1 MSQRL
6 QAAWLEPGGLSAV
19 LRPASWVYG
28 ALFALRRFLYQID
41 IFKSTRLSVPVI
53 VVGNV
58 VAGGAGKTPVV
69 IEIVRHLQSQGWQ
82 VGVVSRGY
90 GREVRREAGREGAKS
105 TQTLEVN
112 AATPV
117 AQSGD
122 EPALIYQSTLAP
134 VFVAASRVAAGQA
147 LLAAYPGTQVMVCD
161 DGLQHLA
168 LQRDIEI
175 CVFDERGVGNGHLLP
190 AGPLREHWPR
200 KVDFVLHAA
209 PTGSAVKASGSAASD
224 SSTAQSFV
232 LHRRLAAYALRADGS
247 RVPLSALAGSPVHA
261 LAGIA
266 KPEAFFDML
275 RSAGLTLVE
284 TTSLPDHYNF
294 NSELLN
300 IHVGKTLIFTHKD
313 AVKIW
318 PQHPIGLAVP
328 LLLDIPPD
336 FYTALLGKL
345 RQTPSH

>member
-6 QAAWLEPGGLSAV
+6 QAAWLEPGGLSAA

-28 ALFALRRFLYQID
+28 ALFALRNSLYRRG
-41 IFKSTRLSVPVI
+41 IFKSTRLRVPVVI
-53 VVGNV
+53 VGNV
-58 VAGGAGKTPVV
+58 LAGGAGKTPVV

-82 VGVVSRGY
+82 VGVVSRGF
-90 GREVRREAGREGAKS
+90 GREVGREGEKS
-105 TQTLEVN
+105 TQALEVN

-147 LLAAYPGTQVMVCD
+147 LLAAYPGTQVIVCD

-168 LQRDIEI
+168 LQRNIEI
-175 CVFDERGVGNGHLLP
+175 CVFDERGVGNGYLLP

-209 PTGSAVKASGSAASD
+209 PIASAVKASGSATD
-224 SSTAQSFV
+224 YSSSAPSFV

-247 RVPLSALAGSPVHA
+247 HVELSTLAGSPVHA

-275 RSAGLTLVE
+275 RSAGLTLAE
-284 TTSLPDHYNF
+284 TTALPDHYNF

-300 IHVGKTLIFTHKD
+300 IHVGKQLIFTHKD

-318 PQHPIGLAVP
+318 PQHPSGLAVP
-328 LLLDIPPD
+328 LLVDIPAA
-336 FYTALLGKL
+336 FYAALIDRL

>member
-6 QAAWLEPGGLSAV
+6 QAAWLEPGGLSAA

-28 ALFALRRFLYQID
+28 ALFALRNSLYRRG

-90 GREVRREAGREGAKS
+90 GREVGREGAKS
-105 TQTLEVN
+105 TPAFEVN

-147 LLAAYPGTQVMVCD
+147 LLAAYPGTQVIVCD
-161 DGLQHLA
+161 DGLQHMA

-190 AGPLREHWPR
+190 AGPLRERWPR

-209 PTGSAVKASGSAASD
+209 PTCSATRDLSSAASD
-224 SSTAQSFV
+224 SSSAQSFV

-275 RSAGLTLVE
+275 RSAGLTLAE

-318 PQHPIGLAVP
+318 PKHPSGLAVP
-328 LLLDIPPD
+328 LLVDIPPD

>member
-6 QAAWLEPGGLSAV
+6 QAAWLERGGLSAV
-19 LRPASWVYG
+19 LLPVSWVYG
-28 ALFALRRFLYQID
+28 ALFGLRRFLYQFGL
-41 IFKSTRLSVPVI
+41 FKSTRLSVPVI

-69 IEIVRHLQSQGWQ
+69 IDIVRHLQSQGWQ

-90 GREVRREAGREGAKS
+90 GREAERSAEQA
-105 TQTLEVN
+105 LEVN
-112 AATPV
+112 ASTPV
-117 AQSGD
+117 ALSGD
-122 EPALIYQSTLAP
+122 EPALIYQSTQAP

-168 LQRDIEI
+168 LKRDIEI
-175 CVFDERGVGNGHLLP
+175 CVFDERGVGNGYLLP

-209 PTGSAVKASGSAASD
+209 PTGSAVKASRSAAD
-224 SSTAQSFV
+224 YSSSAPSFV
-232 LHRRLAAYALRADGS
+232 LHRRLASYALRADGS
-247 RVPLSALAGSPVHA
+247 HVELSTLAGSPMHA

-275 RSAGLTLVE
+275 RSAGLTLAE
-284 TTSLPDHYNF
+284 TTALPDHYNF

-318 PQHPIGLAVP
+318 PQHPSGLAVP
-328 LLLDIPPD
+328 LLVDIPPG

>member
-1 MSQRL
+1 
-6 QAAWLEPGGLSAV
+6 

-28 ALFALRRFLYQID
+28 ALFALRNSLYRRG
-41 IFKSTRLSVPVI
+41 IFKSTRLRVPVVI
-53 VVGNV
+53 VGNV

-90 GREVRREAGREGAKS
+90 GREVGREGEKS
-105 TQTLEVN
+105 TQALEVN
-112 AATPV
+112 ATTSV

-147 LLAAYPGTQVMVCD
+147 LLAAYPGTQVIVCD

-190 AGPLREHWPR
+190 AGPLRERWPR
-200 KVDFVLHAA
+200 KVDFVLQAA
-209 PTGSAVKASGSAASD
+209 PTGSALKASGSAAD
-224 SSTAQSFV
+224 YSSSAPSFV
-232 LHRRLAAYALRADGS
+232 LHRRLAAYALHADGS
-247 RVPLSALAGSPVHA
+247 QVALSALAGSPVHA

-275 RSAGLTLVE
+275 RSAGLTLAE
-284 TTSLPDHYNF
+284 TTALSDHYNF
-294 NSELLN
+294 NSKLLN
-300 IHVGKTLIFTHKD
+300 IHVGKKLIFTHKD

-318 PQHPIGLAVP
+318 PQHPRGLAVP
-328 LLLDIPPD
+328 LLVDIPAA
-336 FYTALLGKL
+336 FYTALIDKL